1 MGDTSSS
8 VKLSQAIEAAVECAT
23 ALAAAK
29 PVAVVAEYPA
39 HLPEVVV
46 DKAALTSV
54 IAGLITHAME
64 PMESG
69 EIKVRA
75 GVLSEG
81 EAPVGSGAPPGRA
94 TELGEGAPWALVRV
108 SDPGHSV
115 EEVDQFLGA
124 GASAVPEG
132 GASEGSAASAQ
143 ELRACRP
150 IVEGFGGR
158 MWAESQPGGG
168 TSICLVL
175 PFQAEVAEPDISSL
189 RRTVESRLPGGTTPP
204 RTLLL
209 VVDNP
214 GLGDL
219 LSRDLSA
226 AGYGVMLSGNGSDG
240 LAVAR
245 EARPDLI
252 LLDLMVRHPAAFDVA
267 MLLKQDRRTRNLPIL
282 FLTLVGDPKGEVSVR
297 AVNFLVRPSGT
308 GALVAAINALL
319 TSGVNPS
326 ARVLVVEQDAAVR
339 DMMVMSIQDQGYRV
353 TEAAAAEEAL
363 ALAERVT
370 PGLVLVNASLASER
384 DFWLLR
390 RLRQVSA
397 DAGIF
402 VLADGLSEAD
412 GRAAISRGASGYS
425 DTGKL
430 PDLLNQVRDR
440 AARQ

>member
-1 MGDTSSS
+1 
-8 VKLSQAIEAAVECAT
+8 
-23 ALAAAK
+23 
-29 PVAVVAEYPA
+29 
-39 HLPEVVV
+39 
-46 DKAALTSV
+46 
-54 IAGLITHAME
+54 
-64 PMESG
+64 
-69 EIKVRA
+69 
-75 GVLSEG
+75 
-81 EAPVGSGAPPGRA
+81 
-94 TELGEGAPWALVRV
+94 
-108 SDPGHSV
+108 
-115 EEVDQFLGA
+115 
-124 GASAVPEG
+124 
-132 GASEGSAASAQ
+132 
-143 ELRACRP
+143 
-150 IVEGFGGR
+150 
-158 MWAESQPGGG
+158 MWAERQPGGG
-168 TSICLVL
+168 ASICLVL
-175 PFQAEVAEPDISSL
+175 PFQAEVAEPDMTSL
-189 RRTVESRLPGGTTPP
+189 RRTVESRLPGGMTPP

-219 LSRDLSA
+219 LSRDLLA

-240 LAVAR
+240 LTVAR
-245 EARPDLI
+245 QTRPDLI
-252 LLDLMVRHPAAFDVA
+252 LLDLMARQPAAFDVA
-267 MLLKQDRRTRNLPIL
+267 MLLKQDRRTRNIPVL

-319 TSGVNPS
+319 TSGVSPS

-339 DMMVMSIQDQGYRV
+339 DMMVMMIQDQGYRV

-363 ALAERVT
+363 ALAERV
-370 PGLVLVNASLASER
+370 GLGLILVNASLAKER

-440 AARQ
+440 SARQ